1 MHTQQTTTLPMFDW
15 RPLQIVLATWH
26 RASKWLSQSVEPGV
40 EGPIGPELPAD
51 IRYDV
56 GDVDCR
62 VPPRHLTESAG
73 QQTLEGMW
81 LRYR

>member
-1 MHTQQTTTLPMFDW
+1 MHTPQTTPFLIFDW
-15 RPLQIVLATWH
+15 RLLQIVLAAWN
-26 RASKWLSQSVEPGV
+26 RASKWLSPSVEPAADEPV
-40 EGPIGPELPAD
+40 RSELPAD

-56 GDVDCR
+56 GDLECR
-62 VPPRHLTESAG
+62 MPARRFAESTG